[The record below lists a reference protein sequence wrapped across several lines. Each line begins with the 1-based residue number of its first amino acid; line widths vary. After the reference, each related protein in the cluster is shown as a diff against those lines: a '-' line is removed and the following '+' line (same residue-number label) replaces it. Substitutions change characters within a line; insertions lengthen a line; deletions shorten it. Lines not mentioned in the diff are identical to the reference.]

1 MPAKKTPTPP
11 QADPKPPQKA
21 RRKLTDQQ
29 AAFIVAYIENGF
41 SKLAD
46 SYLKAYPTSS
56 AWTQRERASQGHKIA
71 NSLTVKPHIDQARQR
86 SNIALSG
93 AVARAAMSKAE
104 VLVDLGTLF
113 QAARDERNYTGATK
127 VGELMAKLQGWI
139 TERRDV
145 RVIRS
150 IEDLTDEELDV
161 LIAGRSPVI
170 PGQAMPATGGPVTPS
185 RPVEPNKRS

>member
-1 MPAKKTPTPP
+1 MPAKKTPPPP
-11 QADPKPPQKA
+11 QAEAKPPKKPA
-21 RRKLTDQQ
+21 RKLTDQQ
-29 AAFIVAYIENGF
+29 AAFVVAYVENGF

-46 SYLKAYPTSS
+46 SYLKAYPSS
-56 AWTQRERASQGHKIA
+56 VTWTQRERASQGHKIA
-71 NSLTVKPHIDQARQR
+71 NSPTVKPHIDQARVR

-104 VLVDLGTLF
+104 VLVDLGELF
-113 QAARDERNYTGATK
+113 KTARDERNYTGATK

-161 LIAGRSPVI
+161 LIAGRSPAI
-170 PGQAMPATGGPVTPS
+170 AGAAEPATGGPVTPS
-185 RPVEPNKRS
+185 VPVPRKP